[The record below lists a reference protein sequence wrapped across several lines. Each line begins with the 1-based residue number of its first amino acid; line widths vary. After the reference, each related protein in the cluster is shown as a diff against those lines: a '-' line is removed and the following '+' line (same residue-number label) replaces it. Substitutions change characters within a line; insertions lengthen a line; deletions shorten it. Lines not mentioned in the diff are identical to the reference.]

1 MLQDIISSKKK
12 KKNIGTV
19 DGRLKNHFIL
29 QYTALNDPLI
39 KSE

>member
-1 MLQDIISSKKK
+1 MLQDKISSKN
-12 KKNIGTV
+12 NIDTV
-19 DGRLKNHFIL
+19 DGRLKNHIIL